1 MMFKPTIHLCLV
13 HNTATANVTPA
24 LDPDFKP
31 QEVIWV
37 QSLYYDIK
45 IEKLWTDMIFLD

>member
-1 MMFKPTIHLCLV
+1 MKG
-13 HNTATANVTPA
+13 NR
-24 LDPDFKP
+24 LDFHAKVLARKNFGV
-31 QEVIWV
+31 ELIWV